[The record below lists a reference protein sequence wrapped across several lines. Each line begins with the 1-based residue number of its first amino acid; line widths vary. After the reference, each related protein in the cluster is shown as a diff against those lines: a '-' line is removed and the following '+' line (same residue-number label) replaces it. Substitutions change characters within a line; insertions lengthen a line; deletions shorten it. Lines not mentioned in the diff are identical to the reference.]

1 MFCQKSSCSMTTIY
15 SNKEE
20 ATATLNLSLKKTTL
34 MDSRKPLHVELS
46 DWLTEEPV
54 V

>member
-1 MFCQKSSCSMTTIY
+1 MFCQ
-15 SNKEE
+15 NKFLFYIKYAYEEE
-20 ATATLNLSLKKTTL
+20 ATATLNITSKKTTL
-34 MDSRKPLHVELS
+34 MDSWKPLHVELS